1 MVAEMIDWGISE
13 FDWPWLALALP
24 LPWLLRRWLPS
35 AAGTGI
41 ALRIPF
47 LDEIASAIS
56 SGRRSSARTPWLAWL
71 VWGLLIVAAMRP
83 ISLGEPTAPPT
94 TGRDLLVA
102 VDVSGSMAAEDMQ
115 IGRQAVSR
123 LSAVK
128 AVVGD
133 FLERRVGDRLGLL
146 LFGQR
151 AYLVTPLT
159 MDRDAVK
166 AQLLDSQV
174 GIAGRETA
182 IGDAIGLAVKRLR
195 DRPQEQRVLILL
207 TDGVNTAGALE
218 PERAAELAK
227 AENVRVYTIGMGSDR
242 SGGLFGMAFSTNSA
256 EIDEAALKAIARE
269 TGGRYF
275 RARDTA
281 ELAGIY
287 AEMDRLEPALLEAEP
302 LRPRHERFVWP
313 LAAALLLAMAG
324 LIMAA
329 LGGHRQSSLRR
340 PGQVTT

>member
-1 MVAEMIDWGISE
+1 MIDALLAR
-13 FDWPWLALALP
+13 FDWPWLLLALP
-24 LPWLLRRWLPS
+24 LPWLLRRWLPA
-35 AAGTGI
+35 AAGTGV

-47 LDEIASAIS
+47 LDEIATAIS
-56 SGRRSSARTPWLAWL
+56 SGPRRSAQPPLLAWL
-71 VWGLLIVAAMRP
+71 VWCLLVLAAMRP
-83 ISLGEPTAPPT
+83 IDLGEPTAPPT
-94 TGRDLLVA
+94 TGRDLLLA

-159 MDRDAVK
+159 LDRDAVK

-182 IGDAIGLAVKRLR
+182 IGDAIGLSVKRLR

-218 PERAAELAK
+218 PARAAELAK

-242 SGGLFGMAFSTNSA
+242 SGGLFGLAFSTNSA
-256 EIDEAALKAIARE
+256 EIDEAVLKSIARE
-269 TGGRYF
+269 TGGQYF

-287 AEMDRLEPALLEAEP
+287 AEMDRLEPALLDAEP
-302 LRPRHERFVWP
+302 LRPRHELFVWP
-313 LAAALLLAMAG
+313 LGAALLLGLTGLAISARGGRQRVASSDSSMA
-324 LIMAA
+324 
-329 LGGHRQSSLRR
+329 S
-340 PGQVTT
+340 QVAQ

>member
-1 MVAEMIDWGISE
+1 MLDWLVSS
-13 FDWPWLALALP
+13 FDWPWLVLALP
-24 LPWLLRRWLPS
+24 LPWLLRRLLP
-35 AAGTGI
+35 AVAGSGV

-47 LDEIASAIS
+47 LDEIATAIA
-56 SGRRSSARTPWLAWL
+56 SGARRSTRPPLLAWL
-71 VWGLLIVAAMRP
+71 VWGLLVLAAMRP
-83 ISLGEPTAPPT
+83 VSLGEPTAPPT
-94 TGRDLLVA
+94 TGRDLLLA

-115 IGRQAVSR
+115 VGRQSVSR
-123 LSAVK
+123 LTAVK
-128 AVVGD
+128 AVLGD

-159 MDRDAVK
+159 LDRDAVK

-242 SGGLFGMAFSTNSA
+242 SGGLFGMAFSTNTA
-256 EIDEAALKAIARE
+256 EIDEAGLKAIARE

-287 AEMDRLEPALLEAEP
+287 AEMDRLEPALLDAEP
-302 LRPRHERFVWP
+302 LRPRHELFVWP

-324 LIMAA
+324 L
-329 LGGHRQSSLRR
+329 LFSVVGGRR
-340 PGQVTT
+340 ENVREVGDLAS